1 LHGLEGLNDSGQ
13 AAKHYSGRKT
23 KNPRTL
29 RQRVNPETTK
39 LVPVIEAT
47 GQPADGKTLFE
58 KPWPGFISGH

>member
-1 LHGLEGLNDSGQ
+1 MWT
-13 AAKHYSGRKT
+13 KHYNGPKT

-29 RQRVNPETTK
+29 RQRVNLDATK

-58 KPWPGFISGH
+58 KPWPGFISEH